1 MQRYHLLPI
10 FLIFLLVGMVNSLW
24 SQGGVLSNTSESGDR
39 YSLSQDTTNQFVDSL
54 LIFPEDSAEADTAS
68 GPKLTIRNYD
78 HKQQVIVG
86 GVVMLCIGL
95 VLVANNNY
103 NPRR

>member
-1 MQRYHLLPI
+1 MQRSYLVPI
-10 FLIFLLVGMVNSLW
+10 FVVILLFGLVNSLW
-24 SQGGVLSNTSESGDR
+24 SQAGVLSNTSESGDR
-39 YSLSQDTTNQFVDSL
+39 YSLSQDTTNQYVDSL
-54 LIFPEDSAEADTAS
+54 LIFPEDSAAADTAI

>member
-1 MQRYHLLPI
+1 MRTKILRTAMIILLI
-10 FLIFLLVGMVNSLW
+10 SGVLISLW
-24 SQGGVLSNTSESGDR
+24 GQAGVLSNTAESGDR
-39 YSLSQDTTNQFVDSL
+39 YSLSQDSSNVVVDSL
-54 LIFPEDSAEADTAS
+54 LIFPEDSTAADTAA